1 MDLAWFRELN
11 FDRSPLN
18 IWATHQYK
26 LMYPLVY
33 VDLEHSKKRIQ
44 KLKPALITG
53 WGYLKRVIVRFDMS
67 LFVEWF
73 LQIR

>member
-18 IWATHQYK
+18 TWATHQYK

-44 KLKPALITG
+44 KLKPANNGLG
-53 WGYLKRVIVRFDMS
+53 LLKESDCEM
-67 LFVEWF
+67 
-73 LQIR
+73 